1 MVYFEPN
8 ICWRNDKFQKKIE
21 IVPNWLQMEAET
33 TGPSTT
39 QEDSPETFVH

>member
-1 MVYFEPN
+1 MKKSP
-8 ICWRNDKFQKKIE
+8 KIE